1 MVSLYNMDS
10 NSELSFNTSQY
21 PHHMSYHHTNVY
33 DSPVQLPSSGP
44 SPSNWII
51 NHPPNQS
58 HLMMS
63 HHLQVPPSASMPSH
77 YSNGLTG
84 PHSNSS
90 KDEPTSPLS
99 SSPGAT
105 PTTSS
110 SALTP
115 NSLPSSQ
122 STATTTSAAAAAS
135 HHSHHHHHQ
144 HGRNS
149 SLNKSIDDRVK
160 RPMNAFMVWS
170 RGQRRKMAQ
179 DNPKM
184 HNSAISKCLGAE
196 WKSLNEEEK
205 RPFIDEAKRLRA
217 IHMKDH
223 PDYKYR
229 PRRKTKNLQTNSST
243 SSTVPNGNSSMI
255 NKKDKTHHLMHP
267 HHHSNPSNL
276 PPPRGSSWAL
286 PRNVLSAASSSS
298 PYLPDCNPSYS
309 MHDPNALYSHSFVPP
324 PPPPMYHY
332 GPPTSTSPQPP
343 PPPIQYGYTNHMN
356 GTNPYSYS
364 KSASMSSQQH
374 FYPLARSLQHQD
386 YSPDPS
392 SPEQHM

>member
-21 PHHMSYHHTNVY
+21 PHHMSYHHNNVY
-33 DSPVQLPSSGP
+33 DSPVQLPSTSGP
-44 SPSNWII
+44 SSNWMMM
-51 NHPPNQS
+51 NPHQNQS

-63 HHLQVPPSASMPSH
+63 HHLQMPPSASIPSQ
-77 YSNGLTG
+77 YSNGMTG

-122 STATTTSAAAAAS
+122 STATTTIAATSAAN
-135 HHSHHHHHQ
+135 HHSHHQ
-144 HGRNS
+144 HTRNS
-149 SLNKSIDDRVK
+149 LSQKLIDDRVK

-229 PRRKTKNLQTNSST
+229 PRRKTKNLQSNSST
-243 SSTVPNGNSSMI
+243 SSTVPNTNSSLI
-255 NKKDKTHHLMHP
+255 NKKDKTHHLMHQ
-267 HHHSNPSNL
+267 HHHHHPNPSNL

-286 PRNVLSAASSSS
+286 PPNVISAASSSS
-298 PYLPDCNPSYS
+298 PYLSDCNPSYS
-309 MHDPNALYSHSFVPP
+309 MPDPNALYSHPFAA
-324 PPPPMYHY
+324 PPPMYHY

-343 PPPIQYGYTNHMN
+343 PPPIQYGYNNPMN

-364 KSASMSSQQH
+364 KPAPMSSQQH
-374 FYPLARSLQHQD
+374 FYPLARPLVHQD